1 MKKYL
6 TIILTTLALAACSSN
21 PSMKEMTV
29 RMGDTDSIQITDM
42 RSITRNGVLTA
53 QVTIQNDSKSN
64 LVAYRFKWL
73 GQNGMTVA
81 DEEAWKPV
89 TIGKGQTTVIMGIAP
104 TPDATDFRFELNQYK
119 WSLHTKD

>member
-6 TIILTTLALAACSSN
+6 ATLVTAMILAACSST

-29 RMGDTDSIQITDM
+29 RMGDTDSIQILDM
-42 RSITRNGVLTA
+42 RSIERNGVLTA

-64 LVAYRFKWL
+64 LVSYRFRWL
-73 GQNGMTVA
+73 GKNGMTVT
-81 DEEAWKPV
+81 DEEAWKPITV
-89 TIGKGQTTVIMGIAP
+89 GKGRSTVIMGIAP

-119 WSLHTKD
+119 

>member
-6 TIILTTLALAACSSN
+6 LILLAAIALAACSST
-21 PSMKEMTV
+21 PSMKDMTV

-42 RSITRNGVLTA
+42 RSLMRNGVLTA

-73 GQNGMTVA
+73 GKNGMVVS

-89 TIGKGQTTVIMGIAP
+89 TIGKGQSTIITGIAP

-119 WSLHTKD
+119 

>member
-6 TIILTTLALAACSSN
+6 SILLTTLTLAACSST
-21 PSMKEMTV
+21 PSMKEMTS

-42 RSITRNGVLTA
+42 RSLVRNGVLTA
-53 QVTIQNDSKSN
+53 QVTILNDSKSN
-64 LVAYRFKWL
+64 LVSYRFKWL
-73 GQNGMTVA
+73 GKNGMTVT

-89 TIGKGQTTVIMGIAP
+89 TVGKGQSTVIMGIAP

-119 WSLHTKD
+119 

>member
-6 TIILTTLALAACSSN
+6 LILAAALTLAACSST

-29 RMGDTDSIQITDM
+29 RMGDTDSIQILDM
-42 RSITRNGVLTA
+42 RSIERNVILTA

-64 LVAYRFKWL
+64 LVSYRFKWL
-73 GQNGMTVA
+73 GKNGMTVT
-81 DEEAWKPV
+81 DEEPWKPV
-89 TIGKGQTTVIMGIAP
+89 TVGKGQSTVIMGIAP

-119 WSLHTKD
+119 

>member
-6 TIILTTLALAACSSN
+6 LIALSALVLTACSST
-21 PSMKEMTV
+21 PSMKDMTV
-29 RMGDTDSIQITDM
+29 RMGDTDSIQVTDM
-42 RSITRNGVLTA
+42 RSIERNGVLTA

-64 LVAYRFKWL
+64 LVSYRFKWL
-73 GQNGMTVA
+73 GKNGMSVT

-89 TIGKGQTTVIMGIAP
+89 TVGKGQSTVIMGIAP

-119 WSLHTKD
+119 

>member
-6 TIILTTLALAACSSN
+6 LILLAAIALVACSST
-21 PSMKEMTV
+21 PSMKDMTV

-42 RSITRNGVLTA
+42 RSLIRNGVLTA
-53 QVTIQNDSKSN
+53 QVTILNDSKSN
-64 LVAYRFKWL
+64 LVAYRFRWIGK
-73 GQNGMTVA
+73 NGMAVT

-89 TIGKGQTTVIMGIAP
+89 TIGKGQSTVIMGIAP

-119 WSLHTKD
+119 

>member
-6 TIILTTLALAACSSN
+6 LFLLAALTLAACSST
-21 PSMKEMTV
+21 PSMRDMTV

-42 RSITRNGVLTA
+42 RSLMRNGVLTA

-64 LVAYRFKWL
+64 LVAYRFKWI
-73 GQNGMTVA
+73 GKNGMAVT

-89 TIGKGQTTVIMGIAP
+89 TIGKGQSTIIMGIAP

-119 WSLHTKD
+119 

>member
-1 MKKYL
+1 MKKLLAILL
-6 TIILTTLALAACSSN
+6 TALVLVACSST

-42 RSITRNGVLTA
+42 RSLMRNGVLTA

-64 LVAYRFKWL
+64 LVSYRFKWI
-73 GQNGMTVA
+73 GKNGMTVT
-81 DEEAWKPV
+81 DEEAWKPITV
-89 TIGKGQTTVIMGIAP
+89 GKGQSTVIMGIAP

-119 WSLHTKD
+119 

>member
-6 TIILTTLALAACSSN
+6 SILITAFAVLTAVSLVACSST
-21 PSMKEMTV
+21 PSIKDMTV

-42 RSITRNGVLTA
+42 RSLVRNGVLTA

-64 LVAYRFKWL
+64 LVSYRFKWL
-73 GQNGMTVA
+73 GKNGMTVT

-89 TIGKGQTTVIMGIAP
+89 TVSKGQSTVIMGIAP

-119 WSLHTKD
+119 

>member
-1 MKKYL
+1 MKRYL
-6 TIILTTLALAACSSN
+6 AILLAAIVLAACSST
-21 PSMKEMTV
+21 PSMKDMTV

-42 RSITRNGVLTA
+42 RSLMRNGVLTA

-64 LVAYRFKWL
+64 LVAYRFKWI
-73 GQNGMTVA
+73 GKNGMAVT

-89 TIGKGQTTVIMGIAP
+89 TIGKGQTTVIIGIAP

-119 WSLHTKD
+119 

>member
-6 TIILTTLALAACSSN
+6 LIVLAALSLAACSST
-21 PSMKEMTV
+21 PSMKDMTV
-29 RMGDTDSIQITDM
+29 RMGDTDSIQVTDM
-42 RSITRNGVLTA
+42 RSIERNGVLTA

-64 LVAYRFKWL
+64 LVSYRFKWL
-73 GQNGMTVA
+73 GKNGMSVT

-89 TIGKGQTTVIMGIAP
+89 TVGKGQSTVIMGIAP

-119 WSLHTKD
+119 

>member
-6 TIILTTLALAACSSN
+6 LIVLAAITLVACSST
-21 PSMKEMTV
+21 PSMKDMTV

-42 RSITRNGVLTA
+42 RSLMRNGVLTA

-64 LVAYRFKWL
+64 LVAYRFKWI
-73 GQNGMTVA
+73 GKNGMTVT
-81 DEEAWKPV
+81 DEEAWKPI
-89 TIGKGQTTVIMGIAP
+89 TIAKGQSTVIMGIAP

-119 WSLHTKD
+119 

>member
-6 TIILTTLALAACSSN
+6 LTLMIAMALVACSST
-21 PSMKEMTV
+21 PSMKEMTS

-42 RSITRNGVLTA
+42 RSLTRNGVLTA
-53 QVTIQNDSKSN
+53 QVTILNDSKSN
-64 LVAYRFKWL
+64 LVSYRFKWI
-73 GQNGMTVA
+73 GKNGMTVT

-89 TIGKGQTTVIMGIAP
+89 TVGKGQTTVIMGIAP

-119 WSLHTKD
+119 

>member
-6 TIILTTLALAACSSN
+6 LILIATLSLVACSST

-29 RMGDTDSIQITDM
+29 RMGDTDSIQVTDM
-42 RSITRNGVLTA
+42 RSLMRNGVMTA
-53 QVTIQNDSKSN
+53 QVTIKNDSKSN
-64 LVAYRFKWL
+64 LVSYRFKWI
-73 GQNGMTVA
+73 GKNGMTVT

-89 TIGKGQTTVIMGIAP
+89 TIGKGQSTVIMGIAP

-119 WSLHTKD
+119 

>member
-1 MKKYL
+1 MNKYL
-6 TIILTTLALAACSSN
+6 AILLTSLMLFACSST
-21 PSMKEMTV
+21 PSMKDMTV

-42 RSITRNGVLTA
+42 RSLMRNGVLTA

-64 LVAYRFKWL
+64 LVAYRFKWI
-73 GQNGMTVA
+73 GKNGMTVT

-89 TIGKGQTTVIMGIAP
+89 TIGKGQSTVIMGIAP

-119 WSLHTKD
+119 

>member
-6 TIILTTLALAACSSN
+6 LILLVALTLVACSST
-21 PSMKEMTV
+21 PSMKDMTV

-42 RSITRNGVLTA
+42 RSMMRNGVLTA

-64 LVAYRFKWL
+64 LVAYRFKWI
-73 GQNGMTVA
+73 GKNGMAVT

-89 TIGKGQTTVIMGIAP
+89 TIGKGQSTVIMGIAP
-104 TPDATDFRFELNQYK
+104 SPDATDFRFELNQYK
-119 WSLHTKD
+119 

>member
-6 TIILTTLALAACSSN
+6 LTLLAAIALVACSST
-21 PSMKEMTV
+21 PSMKDMTI

-42 RSITRNGVLTA
+42 RSLMRNGVLTA
-53 QVTIQNDSKSN
+53 QVTILNDIKSN
-64 LVAYRFKWL
+64 LVSYRFKWI
-73 GQNGMTVA
+73 GKNGMTVT

-119 WSLHTKD
+119 

>member
-6 TIILTTLALAACSSN
+6 LFVLAALTLVACSST
-21 PSMKEMTV
+21 PSMKDMTV
-29 RMGDTDSIQITDM
+29 RMGDTDSIQVTDM
-42 RSITRNGVLTA
+42 RSLMRNGVLTA

-64 LVAYRFKWL
+64 LVAYRFKWI
-73 GQNGMTVA
+73 GKNGMAVT

-89 TIGKGQTTVIMGIAP
+89 SIGKGQSTIIMGIAP

-119 WSLHTKD
+119 

>member
-6 TIILTTLALAACSSN
+6 LILLATITLVACSST

-42 RSITRNGVLTA
+42 RSLTRNGVLTA

-64 LVAYRFKWL
+64 LVAYRFKWI
-73 GQNGMTVA
+73 GKNGMAVT

-89 TIGKGQTTVIMGIAP
+89 TIGKGQSTVIIGIAP

-119 WSLHTKD
+119 

>member
-6 TIILTTLALAACSSN
+6 FILLSALALLACSST
-21 PSMKEMTV
+21 PSMKDMTV
-29 RMGDTDSIQITDM
+29 RTGDTDSIEITDM
-42 RSITRNGVLTA
+42 RSLMRNGVLTA

-73 GQNGMTVA
+73 GKNGMVVT

-89 TIGKGQTTVIMGIAP
+89 TIGKGQSTVIMGIAP

-119 WSLHTKD
+119 